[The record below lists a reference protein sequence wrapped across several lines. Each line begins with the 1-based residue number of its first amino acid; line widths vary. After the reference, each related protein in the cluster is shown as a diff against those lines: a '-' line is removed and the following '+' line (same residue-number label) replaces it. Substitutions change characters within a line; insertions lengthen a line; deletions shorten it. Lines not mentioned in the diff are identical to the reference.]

1 MQEGEICRWAVLVRD
16 NRDMWQEVLDKYLDE
31 LRSSGAPAT
40 TLRVRRGQLERAFTW
55 LRKPPLTAEHDDL
68 VSYMAAHPH
77 WKPNSRKSVRTTLRS
92 FYSWAE
98 ESGLVEDNAARRLRA
113 VRTPKG
119 DPKPV
124 PDDVY
129 DQALAKATG
138 QDRRMLLCAAL
149 TGMRRAEIARFHT
162 SQIISGEIHIMG
174 KGGKPRQV
182 PVHPLL
188 AAELVGIDGY
198 VFPGRIDGHLSPQW
212 VGDRLA
218 SMLGKGWSAHKL
230 RHRFASRAYLGQRD
244 LLAVQD
250 LLGHSS
256 VATTQIYT
264 KVPDDAKLAAVLAVA

>member
-1 MQEGEICRWAVLVRD
+1 
-16 NRDMWQEVLDKYLDE
+16 MWQEVLDRYLDN
-31 LRSSGAPAT
+31 LRAGGTPAT

-55 LRKPPLTAEHDDL
+55 LGIPPQDATHDDL
-68 VSYMAAHPH
+68 VGYMAAHGY

-92 FYSWAE
+92 FYGWAE
-98 ESGLVEDNAARRLRA
+98 ESGIVAEDPSRRLRT
-113 VRTPKG
+113 VSTPKG
-119 DPKPV
+119 DPNPV
-124 PDDVY
+124 PDEVY
-129 DQALAKATG
+129 ERALAAATG
-138 QDRRMLLCAAL
+138 RDRTMLLCAAL

-162 SQIISGEIHIMG
+162 SQIVSGEIHIMG

-188 AAELVGIDGY
+188 AAELVGVEGY
-198 VFPGRIDGHLSPQW
+198 VFPGRHDGHLSPQW

-218 SMLGKGWSAHKL
+218 AMLGKGWSAHKL
-230 RHRFASRAYLGQRD
+230 RHRFASRAYLAQRD